1 MKDFKNNKT
10 KINDNLIKYKQ
21 EIWKWIQK
29 SRKPK
34 MGVSNILYKYLL
46 LRNIDDLCEI
56 HDTVHVRIMCHVRS
70 VRSTGF
76 TSITFT
82 QPPSASNPFILV
94 PIFSLIPITASYTY
108 SIILSYNTKKPR
120 MKRYRLR
127 SIKKKNVFLI
137 NHLRRQ
143 QNPNRIDTSRRIN
156 NELFRRLII
165 HAIGRDLS
173 KQRDPLT

>member
-1 MKDFKNNKT
+1 
-10 KINDNLIKYKQ
+10 
-21 EIWKWIQK
+21 
-29 SRKPK
+29 
-34 MGVSNILYKYLL
+34 
-46 LRNIDDLCEI
+46 
-56 HDTVHVRIMCHVRS
+56 
-70 VRSTGF
+70 
-76 TSITFT
+76 
-82 QPPSASNPFILV
+82 
-94 PIFSLIPITASYTY
+94 
-108 SIILSYNTKKPR
+108 